1 MEKNHFFIWPN
12 GLKQYFIRTCSFNV
26 MVNKFNFGSV
36 LLFTKLQNISVAVHS
51 AVITDND
58 HSCTDHAMRIV

>member
-1 MEKNHFFIWPN
+1 
-12 GLKQYFIRTCSFNV
+12 

-36 LLFTKLQNISVAVHS
+36 LPFTKLQNISVAVHS